1 MYKMF
6 SKKKDKNLIEVTIDI
21 NLFEIEK
28 YLASDNKEPDP
39 MSFID
44 WEDKVLQTHKI
55 TVLPS
60 TENTEFYYH
69 QSANKISHNFNGI
82 HILSE
87 TGADEIKQY
96 CESYK
101 IYGELEWQI
110 INSNIFISLDRK
122 FLGAAPLREAT
133 NLQAKGK
140 TSSSGHPLLN
150 NTKEVIIVDWEGDDT
165 DANKIPMHKTIDSK
179 GVIYSNQHICVVY
192 EIPNGPCSIKM

>member
-1 MYKMF
+1 MYRVF
-6 SKKKDKNLIEVTIDI
+6 SKKKNINLIEVTIDI
-21 NLFEIEK
+21 NLFDIDK
-28 YLASDNKEPDP
+28 YLVSDNKAPNP
-39 MSFID
+39 MFFLD

-87 TGADEIKQY
+87 TGTDEIKQY

-101 IYGELEWQI
+101 IYGELEWQVI
-110 INSNIFISLDRK
+110 DSNIFIFLDRR
-122 FLGAAPLREAT
+122 FLGAAPLIEAT

-140 TSSSGHPLLN
+140 TSSSGHSLLN
-150 NTKEVIIVDWEGDDT
+150 NTKEVIIVDLGGDDT
-165 DANKIPMHKTIDSK
+165 DSNKIPMHKAIDSK
-179 GVIYSNQHICVVY
+179 GVIYSNKHICVVY
-192 EIPNGPCSIKM
+192 EIPNSPVLY

>member
-1 MYKMF
+1 MF
-6 SKKKDKNLIEVTIDI
+6 SKKKHKNLIEVTIDI

-87 TGADEIKQY
+87 TGVDEIKQY

-122 FLGAAPLREAT
+122 FLGAAPLIEAS
-133 NLQAKGK
+133 NLQTSKK
-140 TSSSGHPLLN
+140 TSSSGHPFLKK
-150 NTKEVIIVDWEGDDT
+150 TKEVITVDLGGVDT
-165 DANKIPMHKTIDSK
+165 EANKIPMHKVIDSK
-179 GVIYSNQHICVVY
+179 GAIYSNKHICVVY
-192 EIPNGPCSIKM
+192 EIPDGPVLY

>member
-1 MYKMF
+1 MF
-6 SKKKDKNLIEVTIDI
+6 SKKKHKNLIEVTIDI

-69 QSANKISHNFNGI
+69 QNANKISHNFNGI

-122 FLGAAPLREAT
+122 FLGAAPLIEAT
-133 NLQAKGK
+133 NFQTSKK
-140 TSSSGHPLLN
+140 TSSSGHPFLN
-150 NTKEVIIVDWEGDDT
+150 KTKEVITVDLGGDDT
-165 DANKIPMHKTIDSK
+165 EANKIAMYKTIDSK
-179 GVIYSNQHICVVY
+179 GAIYSNKHICVVY
-192 EIPNGPCSIKM
+192 EIPDGPVLY